1 MSNVYQVYVN
11 KAELNRSAVIT
22 LDSNSYRSGR
32 TDAAVHALAD
42 AFEAD
47 LVDIPDYSTFTP
59 TRSVQY
65 ITDVVT
71 AEDVPRL

>member
-1 MSNVYQVYVN
+1 
-11 KAELNRSAVIT
+11 
-22 LDSNSYRSGR
+22 
-32 TDAAVHALAD
+32 VHALAD